1 MARMSRKVK
10 NVERTFVFNLGV
22 AGESTFKTDGVY
34 IDCMQVHSLVNRV
47 FARQGTNVL
56 VENLEVGVQP
66 GGAFEA
72 TVLRLPQHWSCVN
85 AWTKTMEHWRAQQNE
100 RADETGLESTIA
112 RYRDFKVY
120 FDIPHVAAG
129 FGANLLPSGFFTT
142 DAAGTTESYE
152 WEASDVVLPNK
163 GAPGTTVE
171 THPHMLGDDNG
182 NTSFGMIKAYAESRS
197 RPFQTDPN
205 IVDVASGGIFGE
217 MMDVGDDNVEIVNN
231 FQEQNDMPPYLLGMD
246 GAEEYY
252 PGGSFQG
259 IGLQNPSGTVYP
271 GQFVDI
277 ISVNANQNYNT
288 DSTGSFAAPCGLI
301 KLVMNA
307 TGVNPA
313 SPVDLGD
320 APFPLWIKLTL
331 APGHY
336 QGIAGIPMQEAN

>member
-10 NVERTFVFNLGV
+10 NVERTFVYNLGV
-22 AGESTFKTDGVY
+22 AGESEIKSNGLY
-34 IDCMQVHSLVNRV
+34 IDLMQSHSLVNRL
-47 FARQGTNVL
+47 FARQGMNVL
-56 VENLEVGVQP
+56 VENLEVGCQP
-66 GGAFEA
+66 SGAFEA
-72 TVLRLPQHWSCVN
+72 TIMRLPQNWSCVN

-112 RYRDFKVY
+112 RYRDFKIY
-120 FDIPHVAAG
+120 FDVGHVTAG
-129 FGANLLPSGFFTT
+129 FGANLLPSGYFTT
-142 DAAGTTESYE
+142 DGAGTTESYE
-152 WEASDVVLPNK
+152 WSASDVVLPNK

-171 THPHMLGDDNG
+171 TSPHMLGDDNG
-182 NTSFGMIKAYAESRS
+182 NTSFGMIKAYAQSRS

-217 MMDVGDDNVEIVNN
+217 MMDVGDDTGAIVNN
-231 FQEQNDMPPYLLGMD
+231 FQEQNDQPPYLIGLD

-259 IGLQNPSGTVYP
+259 IGPVNPSGTTYP

-277 ISVNANQNYNT
+277 VSVNASQNYNT

-301 KLVMNA
+301 KIIINA
-307 TGVNPA
+307 TGVNPQ

-320 APFPLWIKLTL
+320 APFPLWVKVTL
-331 APGHY
+331 APGYY
-336 QGIAGIPMQEAN
+336 QGIAAQPMQEVN